1 MSKTLFPVRNN
12 FILFDVFRKAPQN
25 RVVLN
30 YWNRTVNLG
39 DAISPIIVN
48 YMLKQKEI
56 DIKKEVAER
65 KHLYAVGSNLTSGI
79 QDCCVWGSGVAS
91 VKSCHRL
98 GGRALDIRLV
108 RGPLTRIALQDYNYS
123 VPELYGDPGILLS
136 EIYNPIVEKKYK
148 YGVIYHSSEKKKKI
162 SDTSVL
168 YIDVATE
175 NYKFF
180 VEQLK
185 SVEKVISSSLH
196 GIILAEAYG
205 IEAVLLQPPKDMTKY
220 YDWYYST
227 KRYDFPIAEN
237 LEGAKKI
244 KAVAI
249 PDLMEMRKVIKE
261 TFPYDLYE

>member
-1 MSKTLFPVRNN
+1 M
-12 FILFDVFRKAPQN
+12 
-25 RVVLN
+25 
-30 YWNRTVNLG
+30 
-39 DAISPIIVN
+39 
-48 YMLKQKEI
+48 
-56 DIKKEVAER
+56 
-65 KHLYAVGSNLTSGI
+65 
-79 QDCCVWGSGVAS
+79 
-91 VKSCHRL
+91 
-98 GGRALDIRLV
+98 V
-108 RGPLTRIALQDYNYS
+108 RGPLTKIALEDYGYTIPN
-123 VPELYGDPGILLS
+123 LYGDPGILLS

-148 YGVIYHSSEKKKKI
+148 YGVIYHASEKKKKI
-162 SDTSVL
+162 LDDSVL

-185 SVEKVISSSLH
+185 SVEKIISSSLH

-205 IEAVLLQPPKDMTKY
+205 IEAVLLRPPKDMTKY

-249 PDLMEMRKVIKE
+249 PDLIEMRKVIKE